1 MKKISA
7 ILAILVALT
16 VIGCGTTGGAAASSS
31 GGGGGDPFSVDLSTL
46 KVVPLNKQTNEIG
59 APIPGATVRNPSP
72 FTQNYDDLFVLLPE
86 FPVDVTKYTRITIR
100 AKYFNDKGEEISQ
113 GDGNA
118 MVSVIENVS
127 DAKNIRGGG
136 AEGIYPNIPLKQYNL
151 GGFSGTVSTD
161 KGARIRYSRAPGG
174 ILFQNSNVG
183 VKFIEVTEIIFHD

>member
-16 VIGCGTTGGAAASSS
+16 VIGCGTTGGAAAASS
-31 GGGGGDPFSVDLSTL
+31 GGGGDPFSVDLSTL
-46 KVVPLNKQTNEIG
+46 KVVPIGDGDVIG
-59 APIPGATVRNPSP
+59 APIPGATVRNPTP
-72 FTQNYDDLFVLLPE
+72 FTKNYDNLFILLPE

-100 AKYFNDKGEEISQ
+100 AKYFNDKGEEINQ

-118 MVSVIENVS
+118 MVSVIENVN
-127 DAKNIRGGG
+127 DAKNIRGGS